1 MSETNDEYQGKHEA
15 DHYVEEPVI
24 GDAPPK
30 ADVLLSNKVYDWF
43 KSSSLYVLPAL
54 AAAYFGIAQIWGL
67 PYAEEVVGT
76 VAVLETLLGV
86 VLRVSNKQYE
96 GSESRFD
103 GSILVEP
110 GEDED
115 TTNLNV
121 LLDPD
126 AIARKKEITVRID
139 KA

>member
-1 MSETNDEYQGKHEA
+1 MSEYQGQHEA
-15 DHYVEEPVI
+15 DHYVEEPVL
-24 GDAPPK
+24 GEAPPK
-30 ADVLLSNKVYDWF
+30 AHVLLSDRLYTWF
-43 KSSSLYVLPAL
+43 KSSSLYVLPAI
-54 AAAYFGIAQIWGL
+54 AAAYFGVAQIWGL
-67 PYAEEVVGT
+67 PKAEEVVGT

-86 VLRVSNKQYE
+86 LLRVSNKQYE
-96 GSESRFD
+96 TSDARFD

-126 AIARKKEITVRID
+126 AIANKKEIVVRID